1 MTVEVFS
8 PERFEILFRDRWT
21 TTGLAEETAQIN
33 RGLLQREFEELARIA
48 PRRAES
54 GLSYFKDERD
64 GSITT
69 AEHQGETSAS
79 SGKRFEEHLAMALWS
94 LGANWPCNESD
105 SLHFLDYQFP
115 LKAVQDD
122 KRIGKIDLLGLT
134 DKGRMVIVELKV
146 PPRSKG
152 NRGEPPVSALIQ
164 GLRYAAIVQANHAP
178 IAREVQNRFGKQ
190 VIDLPPV
197 VQILAPKQWWAR
209 WADLADSTRRKAGK
223 WEREFL
229 RLSRDVEEK
238 IGIGIEC
245 LALDIDERDL
255 DYSVDG
261 RTPRLGDTPSIS
273 LVLLDQS
280 VLFGPPLGSA

>member
-21 TTGLAEETAQIN
+21 TTGLAEETAQVN
-33 RGLLQREFEELARIA
+33 RELLQREFEELAKIA
-48 PRRAES
+48 PRRADS

-69 AEHQGETSAS
+69 KERQSEPFAS

-94 LGANWPCNESD
+94 HDASWPRSENESI
-105 SLHFLDYQFP
+105 HFLDYQFP
-115 LKAVQDD
+115 LKAVHDD

-134 DKGRMVIVELKV
+134 AKGRLVVIELKV
-146 PPRSKG
+146 PPSSKG
-152 NRGEPPVSALIQ
+152 SRGEPPVSALIQ

-178 IAREVQNRFGKQ
+178 IAREVQNRFDKQ

-197 VQILAPKQWWAR
+197 VQILAPKKWWTR

-273 LVLLDQS
+273 PVLLDQS
-280 VLFGPPLGSA
+280 VLFGTPFGSA